1 MRRRIRG
8 SKKLLSAAMKQ
19 RANNERRKNEHD
31 KKPTVLFG
39 LRSGKDVLLDSK
51 SDSACCT
58 ARTATH
64 THTYPKGV
72 FVCEGNACAHKK
84 EKKEPIKGLCWGK
97 GFLLHYMCSPCFEAE
112 VSEDERQSWLL
123 FEEPLFEKPLLLHLV
138 FPHPLFVY
146 WRRFTAYRPL
156 SYDGAFPYNTDVLP
170 RSGIAMSVSSE
181 SSAAERKS
189 SQQVPSGNFT
199 VGSADVNVTVNEAFD
214 GFAI

>member
-123 FEEPLFEKPLLLHLV
+123 FEKPLFN
-138 FPHPLFVY
+138 
-146 WRRFTAYRPL
+146 RREAFTPYRPL

-181 SSAAERKS
+181 SSAAERES
-189 SQQVPSGNFT
+189 SEQVPSGSST
-199 VGSADVNVTVNEAFD
+199 VGSADANVVMNEAYD

>member
-1 MRRRIRG
+1 MCSSTASPILQAARPFPFTVTHMVCLCAKVVLALTRRRRKRRSRG
-8 SKKLLSAAMKQ
+8 SAGAK
-19 RANNERRKNEHD
+19 
-31 KKPTVLFG
+31 V
-39 LRSGKDVLLDSK
+39 
-51 SDSACCT
+51 
-58 ARTATH
+58 
-64 THTYPKGV
+64 
-72 FVCEGNACAHKK
+72 
-84 EKKEPIKGLCWGK
+84 
-97 GFLLHYMCSPCFEAE
+97 FLLHYMCSPCFEAE